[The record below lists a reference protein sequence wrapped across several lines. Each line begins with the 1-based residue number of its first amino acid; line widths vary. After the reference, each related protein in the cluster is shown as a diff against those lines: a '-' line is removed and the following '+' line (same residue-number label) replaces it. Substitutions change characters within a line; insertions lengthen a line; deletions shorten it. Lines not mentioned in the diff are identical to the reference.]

1 MNDAFYQTGVSD
13 TVVNS
18 FVRFYKERVQAAYG
32 KQAKGI
38 LSSLSDESI
47 KNEFIQDL
55 AGIWFANTF
64 GDADAAMSYRN
75 VLTGT
80 SKNSAGGLAGAFSGI
95 F

>member
-1 MNDAFYQTGVSD
+1 M
-13 TVVNS
+13 
-18 FVRFYKERVQAAYG
+18 QAEYG